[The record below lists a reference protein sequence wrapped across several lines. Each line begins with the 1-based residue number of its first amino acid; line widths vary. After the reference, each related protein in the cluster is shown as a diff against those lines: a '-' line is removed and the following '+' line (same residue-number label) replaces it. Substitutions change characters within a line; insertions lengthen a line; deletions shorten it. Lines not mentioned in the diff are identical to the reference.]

1 MKPSV
6 YIFRG
11 APASG
16 KGTLLPKF
24 CELLPQPVV
33 LIEQDKLRWGFH
45 LINRKVADVSDEE
58 HKLAYDNTC
67 LLYEQ
72 YLKSGRYTIVIE
84 GLFTW
89 DNQESSQ
96 GSANHLIQLAKKRH
110 SQSRSIVLKADK
122 KELLK
127 RNANRSYSVPLDEFE
142 MLYKNIYQVIDPSEI
157 ILDSTNKDTSDTLKD
172 LKQLVLQSR
181 NDTLS

>member
-1 MKPSV
+1 MKPDV

-24 CELLPQPVV
+24 CELLPQPVA

-45 LINRKVADVSDEE
+45 LINRKVADISDDE

-89 DNQESSQ
+89 DDRESSQ
-96 GSANHLIQLAKKRH
+96 GAANHLIQLAKKH
-110 SQSRSIVLKADK
+110 HFQPRSIVLKADK
-122 KELLK
+122 EVLLK
-127 RNANRSYSVPLDEFE
+127 RNANRSYSVPLNEFE
-142 MLYKNIYQVIDPSEI
+142 ILYKNIYQIIDPSET
-157 ILDSTNKDTSDTLKD
+157 ILDSTNKSIGDTVEDF
-172 LKQLVLQSR
+172 KQLVLQ
-181 NDTLS
+181 TTA

>member
-1 MKPSV
+1 MKPAV

-24 CELLPQPVV
+24 CKFLPQPVV
-33 LIEQDKLRWGFH
+33 LIEQDMLRWGFH
-45 LINRKVADVSDEE
+45 LVNRKVADISDDE

-84 GLFTW
+84 GVFTW
-89 DNQESSQ
+89 DDRKSSQ
-96 GSANHLIQLAKKRH
+96 GSASHLMQLATEYH
-110 SQSRSIVLKADK
+110 FPARSIVLKADK
-122 KELLK
+122 EDLLK
-127 RNANRSYSVPLDEFE
+127 RNANRPYSVPLDEFE
-142 MLYKNIYQVIDPSEI
+142 ILYKNIYQTLGPNET
-157 ILDSTNKDTSDTLKD
+157 ILDSTNKDIDDTLED
-172 LKQLVLQSR
+172 LRQLVPH
-181 NDTLS
+181 TTT